1 MQRIKQ
7 ELPPPHLTAGFK
19 SHQLEIVCVCVKA
32 AWANVSKT
40 RKMGVNVSRERK
52 KRCSTPEMREVG
64 GLGVCRLLSPLFSLI
79 WRGEQSTSEHQ
90 QAACRQWVSFF
101 YLPLVWLPYLF
112 PSPPLPPLST
122 YAPSASISFFSL
134 ASRLFPSPLPLLPSP
149 LINLP
154 PCCFSPPLSLPISLL
169 PSVGRSHL
177 ACIYCF
183 ISSLPSL
190 SLSFC
195 FIPPTPHISPI
206 PSPALRLF
214 PFCVLSPSLISS
226 FPLFLTRSP
235 PAGLFSRLS
244 SAVAAVLLIQP
255 YSFKWPK
262 SSVWRNLTLIAF
274 FSFCLS
280 RLLFMHAVTHKY
292 TPLIDLWELASSFS
306 FFTFFGQI
314 FTLFLSSVRV
324 SACLLSLQLLYQY
337 Q

>member
-1 MQRIKQ
+1 MG
-7 ELPPPHLTAGFK
+7 ELF
-19 SHQLEIVCVCVKA
+19 
-32 AWANVSKT
+32 
-40 RKMGVNVSRERK
+40 
-52 KRCSTPEMREVG
+52 
-64 GLGVCRLLSPLFSLI
+64 LSPSCLAPLSL
-79 WRGEQSTSEHQ
+79 S
-90 QAACRQWVSFF
+90 
-101 YLPLVWLPYLF
+101 
-112 PSPPLPPLST
+112 LPPLST

-134 ASRLFPSPLPLLPSP
+134 ASRLFPSPLPPLPSP
-149 LINLP
+149 LINLPP

-206 PSPALRLF
+206 PSPAQRLF

-255 YSFKWPK
+255 YSFK
-262 SSVWRNLTLIAF
+262 
-274 FSFCLS
+274 
-280 RLLFMHAVTHKY
+280 
-292 TPLIDLWELASSFS
+292 
-306 FFTFFGQI
+306 
-314 FTLFLSSVRV
+314 
-324 SACLLSLQLLYQY
+324 
-337 Q
+337 